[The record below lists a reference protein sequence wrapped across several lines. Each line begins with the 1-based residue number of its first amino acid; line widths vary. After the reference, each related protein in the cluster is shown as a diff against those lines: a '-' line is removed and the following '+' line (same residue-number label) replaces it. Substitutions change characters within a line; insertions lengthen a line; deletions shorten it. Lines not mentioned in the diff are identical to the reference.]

1 MWLVKELLY
10 TYIYINIYNVHII
23 AGQKLSLDQSVVNKP
38 KGWAF
43 ESRVYAEDPEKYL
56 PSIGRLNTYM
66 EPRGIPEVRCDSGVL
81 EGSEIS
87 IYYDPMICKLV
98 TYGQD
103 RKEAL
108 ARMAQALD
116 SYVIKGCIK
125 YHHI

>member
-1 MWLVKELLY
+1 MTFSQAEV
-10 TYIYINIYNVHII
+10 
-23 AGQKLSLDQSVVNKP
+23 SKP

-56 PSIGRLNTYM
+56 PSIGRLNTYI
-66 EPRGIPEVRCDSGVL
+66 EPTGGPEVRCDSGVL

-98 TYGQD
+98 TYGAD

-108 ARMAQALD
+108 ARMSKALD
-116 SYVIKGCIK
+116 SYVIKGNLTIFLP
-125 YHHI
+125 